1 MCDAGYWLQGSA
13 MRRVIILNQNL
24 NSNAEDLLV
33 ANPGLYKRISAD
45 ELRRMFDG
53 PNRSRSDEAFANAQ
67 RDALILAAL
76 ADGKD
81 VLLADSTIDRGAE
94 HDLRRLVQ
102 GLANVEVEPPSKP
115 TQALADEDDGADVG
129 HRVSRKSRRARERGN
144 RPRPQKYQP
153 DPKLPP
159 AVICDLDG
167 TLALIRGRSPYDASR
182 CERDEL
188 NHVVA
193 GILSSLVEPRPAV
206 LLVSGRE
213 VRYREQTERWLAKHE
228 IAYDELHMRT
238 TGDNRKDTIVKQEIF
253 EAEVRPRYRVQF
265 VLDDRNQVVEMWRSL
280 GLTCLQVAEGDF

>member
-1 MCDAGYWLQGSA
+1 MTA
-13 MRRVIILNQNL
+13 MRRVIILNGGAG
-24 NSNAEDLLV
+24 SNPEELLL
-33 ANPGLYKRISAD
+33 ANPGVYKRINAD

-53 PNRSRSDEAFANAQ
+53 PNRSRSDDAFANAQ
-67 RDALILAAL
+67 RDSLILAAI

-81 VLLADSTIDRGAE
+81 VLLADSTLDRRAE
-94 HDLRRLVQ
+94 HDLRRLVH
-102 GLANVEVEPPSKP
+102 GLANVEAEPPGTP
-115 TQALADEDDGADVG
+115 TRAVPDEDGPASPG
-129 HRVSRKSRRARERGN
+129 HHQSRKSRRSRERGN

-182 CERDEL
+182 CEQDEL

-213 VRYREQTERWLAKHE
+213 VRYREQTERWLSKHE
-228 IAYDELHMRT
+228 VTYDELHMRT